1 MSNVYVCIYKQTKQA
16 RLGGSGGMLPQEIL
30 DFFSTHK
37 LNARIARVACPGDL
51 AALKPPL

>member
-37 LNARIARVACPGDL
+37 LNARIACVACPGNL